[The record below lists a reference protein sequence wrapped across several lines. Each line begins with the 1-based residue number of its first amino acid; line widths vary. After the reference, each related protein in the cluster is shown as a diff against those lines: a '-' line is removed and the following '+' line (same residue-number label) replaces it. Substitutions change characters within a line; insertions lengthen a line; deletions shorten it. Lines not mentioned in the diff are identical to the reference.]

1 MAILCFP
8 LFTCFRADSQ
18 LFGWVTA
25 IRLSPSYLAESHP
38 NGWTAAIWL
47 SHSNLAESQPFGWL
61 LAIWLSCR
69 HLAES
74 QPCGWVPAI
83 WCWLGLRPSQWDLA
97 AKVGWLAGP
106 LAQPAK
112 CGCPNLKVAGNKFP
126 GFPRFCNPACKLWF
140 NREMGPKLKMFIST
154 VFSS

>member
-47 SHSNLAESQPFGWL
+47 IPSHLAEPQPFGWITAIWLNHSHLAESQPFGW
-61 LAIWLSCR
+61 
-69 HLAES
+69 
-74 QPCGWVPAI
+74 VPAI
-83 WCWLGLRPSQWDLA
+83 
-97 AKVGWLAGP
+97 WLAGP
-106 LAQPAK
+106 LAQP
-112 CGCPNLKVAGNKFP
+112 VNKQLN
-126 GFPRFCNPACKLWF
+126 G
-140 NREMGPKLKMFIST
+140 REIWLPKLVGWLSLWPSQPNVAAKILKWLETCFQRFQDSATLCKSQDHFMISRIECL
-154 VFSS
+154 

>member
-47 SHSNLAESQPFGWL
+47 IPSHLAEPQPFGWIT
-61 LAIWLSCR
+61 AI
-69 HLAES
+69 
-74 QPCGWVPAI
+74 
-83 WCWLGLRPSQWDLA
+83 
-97 AKVGWLAGP
+97 WLAGP
-106 LAQPAK
+106 LAQPVNKQLNGREIWLSKLVGWLSLWLSQPNVAAK
-112 CGCPNLKVAGNKFP
+112 ILKWLETCFQRFHDSATLSPSIIHTARYSRNLSSTSILEYI
-126 GFPRFCNPACKLWF
+126 LW
-140 NREMGPKLKMFIST
+140 
-154 VFSS
+154 